1 VKHNYPKS
9 QFGIIN
15 VYLFREVLINFG
27 VCVFIFTFTVLMG
40 QVFRLSELIINKGF
54 SLLHTGKFILY
65 LIPSLF
71 VFIIPMS
78 LLLGILFT
86 LGRMS
91 TDGEI
96 IAFKASG
103 ISLSQIFRPILIV
116 SFIAYLITSLFS
128 VYLSPRANYALKE
141 LAFTVAKTKA
151 QVGIKERI
159 FNSDFEGL
167 MVYVNR
173 VPSHGKRLEGVF
185 ISDTRQTEEPATI
198 VAEEGYLIPNP
209 QTLEITFQLKNGNI
223 HRLNKKTNTYQKID
237 FQVYN
242 LNLDLERPASGK
254 SSIRKKRKEMSIPEL
269 VDVAA
274 ELREQKKHHP
284 MLVELH
290 SRLAIP
296 FACLVFGLFAVPLGV
311 YSPRAGR
318 SYGFV
323 ISLMVILIY
332 YILFSFGENLGRLGV
347 IDPVVSMWIP
357 NLLFFFLALYLF
369 RKAKTES
376 SLRIFEELAWYLALL
391 RNKFRD
397 IMEGRQP
404 EEQGHD
410 STLLQ
415 INTGS
420 EKELMVK
427 LGIGKKRAES
437 IITYRKKHGGIQNLE
452 ELKKVPRIGEKTF
465 AKIKENLLT

>member
-1 VKHNYPKS
+1 VKNNYPKP

-15 VYLFREVLINFG
+15 LYLFREVLINFG
-27 VCVFIFTFTVLMG
+27 VCIFIFIFTVLMS
-40 QVFRLSELIINKGF
+40 QVFTLSELIINKGF
-54 SLLHTGKFILY
+54 SFLDTGKFILY

-116 SFIAYLITSLFS
+116 AVFAYLITSVFS
-128 VYLSPRANYALKE
+128 VYLSPWANYALKE
-141 LAFTVAKTKA
+141 LAFNVAKTKA
-151 QVGIKERI
+151 HVGIKERI
-159 FNSDFEGL
+159 FNSDFDGL

-173 VPSHGKRLEGVF
+173 VPAHGKRLEGVL
-185 ISDTRQTEEPATI
+185 ISDTRETEEPATI
-198 VAEEGYLIPNP
+198 VGEEGYLIPNP
-209 QTLEITFQLKNGNI
+209 ETLEITLQLQDGSI

-237 FQVYN
+237 FQIYD
-242 LNLDLERPASGK
+242 LNLDLEGPASGK
-254 SSIRKKRKEMSIPEL
+254 SSITKKRKEMSMPEL
-269 VDVAA
+269 LDAVVD
-274 ELREQKKHHP
+274 LREKNEHHP

-290 SRLAIP
+290 SRFAIP
-296 FACLVFGLFAVPLGV
+296 FGCLVFSLFAVPLGV
-311 YSPRAGR
+311 YSPRAGK

-347 IDPVVSMWIP
+347 INPIFSMWIP
-357 NLLFFFLALYLF
+357 NLLFLFLSMYLF
-369 RKAKTES
+369 KKAKTES
-376 SLRIFEELAWYLALL
+376 SLLIFEELAWYIQVM

-397 IMEGRQP
+397 ILEGPQP
-404 EEQGHD
+404 EESDHN
-410 STLLQ
+410 STLSQ
-415 INTGS
+415 INTAS
-420 EKELMVK
+420 EEELMVK
-427 LGIGKKRAES
+427 FGIGRKRAES
-437 IITYRKKHGGIQNLE
+437 IISYREAHGSIESFE
-452 ELKKVPRIGEKTF
+452 ELKEVPGIGEKTF
-465 AKIKENLLT
+465 ARIKESLLR